1 MALRF
6 FCTFQSWSGEG
17 DVLTDD
23 DGNILTDDLGNP
35 LTDDGLTWGIDIFDA
50 DFVGDPIEFR
60 VASGVKIDYRG
71 EGDSILT
78 PILAS
83 SIRFDMMIQDA
94 DHEDLI
100 TDMAAGKEGRFTV
113 TIERNGVFYWVG
125 VINSPQIDIEDADYP
140 FAFTI
145 TAVDGLA
152 LLKNYPCSQSVNKWV
167 DVYEG
172 QSKLITII
180 SRCLKKLPHVVEH
193 FTGLDPFLVTAV
205 NWYSTDMPDPATDTD
220 DPFWLAWLDNRAF
233 ATGQSSGAAK
243 FLSCYEAIST
253 ILKCFNA
260 RISLVDGYFL
270 IEQLETRAFTIGSG
284 ENFVR
289 SYDYALTAPTAFT
302 LTAQQDIG
310 RGDPIKKLRGGT
322 YTFIPA
328 LRAVRARQR
337 VNALQNL
344 VPATSFGSANPGAVY
359 SVGWIFGDGGTDYI
373 RITGSINWS
382 LTNVNIG
389 FDAPALGVCQL
400 SLELDGRW
408 ATRTIEPVAPTTV
421 AQIPFGYDAATW
433 SLSGSDVLDIGVQ
446 MNFDNIGETASG
458 TTNFD
463 VILKIYSGFTYGD
476 MVLSFD
482 FPEVYQLSEVD
493 PGDWQLLLRTE
504 TTNYTLEW
512 AVKDLYAVVLSPPE
526 AFATKSLVY
535 EVQGDT
541 DNTEVYETESI
552 VGDRAATVVNQW
564 GGLLYF
570 DDPDYTYTANWGARS
585 GTRDRPITQLL
596 AQRIISGQYFPRK
609 VLRGTAVG
617 NSLVVQVPVTEGTD
631 TYILKNGT
639 YDTEKDELNGE
650 WVRLAYTSAELTYLA
665 VENDTGNYE
674 TSSPSGGTSGS
685 TGSVDNGSGTSTS
698 VPTAGTGGIYGGSG
712 TVPTTVAASITDN
725 FSIGKNAADP
735 GDSVTISIDD
745 GVSANVI
752 KSEAGDGIL
761 IQSTGDSIRIE
772 GVTRFV
778 DVISPSSIGSSQNN
792 YAGLD
797 GANVGLLSAST
808 AVNITG
814 LDSGL
819 SGRILFVFNRNTNPI
834 TLTDSD
840 TGSAADNRFDAGR
853 PYVLRNKR
861 GGILLYDDISDRW
874 FVAAMGDLSYFNEA
888 YTTSTATTASLT
900 ADTPATNIDFAIVPK
915 GTGAFTLAVPDG
927 TTTGG
932 NARGSRAIDLQL
944 SRSNAAQVASGSN
957 SIAIGRRQ
965 TASGSNSI
973 AMGGSTAPNTAS
985 GLGSVAIGVGVT
997 ASGTSSVGFGNTIT
1011 VSGNFATAFGSE
1023 TQATAEAATAFGQY
1037 SKAYLAGQVAYANG
1051 RLTAIGDAQGS
1062 MMVLRRQITGTAQ
1075 TEIFL
1080 DGVGASVR
1088 MILPSTNRAWNFR
1101 VDVVGTCTDA
1111 GNGTTVTGDVWASW
1125 HVGAIKRIGT
1135 STSLV
1140 GSVQTPATAQ
1150 ADTSINDT
1158 VVTID
1163 ADDTNESLRVRI
1175 TPPTSAGSTTV
1186 TKWVATVHLTELGF
1200 EITA

>member
-6 FCTFQSWSGEG
+6 FCTFQSYSGDG
-17 DVLTDD
+17 D
-23 DGNILTDDLGNP
+23 ILTDDLGNV
-35 LTDDGLTWGIDIFDA
+35 LTDDLGNILTDEGLTWGIDIFDS
-50 DFVGDPIEFR
+50 DYVGDPFEFR
-60 VASGVKIDYRG
+60 VAGGVKIDYRG
-71 EGDSILT
+71 EGDSILS

-113 TIERNGVFYWVG
+113 TIERNGEFYWAG
-125 VINSPQIDIEDADYP
+125 VINSPEINIEDADYP

-152 LLKNYPCSQSVNKWV
+152 LLKNYPCSQGNNRWA
-167 DVYEG
+167 DVYEA

-180 SRCLKKLPHVVEH
+180 SRCLKKLPHIVEH
-193 FTGLDPFLVTAV
+193 FTDRDPFLVTAV
-205 NWYSTDMPDPATDTD
+205 NWYSTDLPDPVTATD
-220 DPFWLAWLDNRAF
+220 DPFWSIWLDNRAF

-243 FLSCYEAIST
+243 FLSCYDVIAN
-253 ILKCFNA
+253 ILRTFNA
-260 RISLVDGYFL
+260 RIALFDGYFL
-270 IEQLETRAFTIGSG
+270 IEQLETRAFTMGSG
-284 ENFVR
+284 ANYVR
-289 SYDYALTAPTAFT
+289 SYDYALTAPVSFS

-322 YTFIPA
+322 YSFIPA
-328 LRAVRARQR
+328 LRAVRARQQ

-344 VPATSFGSANPGAVY
+344 VPATSFGSANPGATY
-359 SVGWIFGDGGTDYI
+359 AVGFIFGDGGTDYI
-373 RITGSINWS
+373 RLTGSINWS

-446 MNFDNIGETASG
+446 MNFENIGETASG

-535 EVQGDT
+535 EVQGDEE
-541 DNTEVYETESI
+541 NTEVYETQSI
-552 VGDRAATVVNQW
+552 IGDRAATVVNQW

-570 DDPDYTYTANWGARS
+570 DNPDYVYTSLWGARA
-585 GTRDRPITQLL
+585 GARTRPITQLL

-609 VLRGTAVG
+609 ILRGTAVG
-617 NSLVVQVPVTEGTD
+617 NEIVIQVPVTEGTD
-631 TYILKNGT
+631 NYILKNGT
-639 YDTEKDELNGE
+639 YDAEKDELNGE
-650 WVRLAYTSAELTYLA
+650 WVRLSYTNAELTYLD

-674 TSSPSGGTSGS
+674 TSSPGGGTSGS

-712 TVPTTVAASITDN
+712 TVPTSVAATITDT
-725 FSIGKNAADP
+725 FTIGTNSADP

-745 GVSANVI
+745 GSNSNVI
-752 KSEAGDGIL
+752 KAEAGSGIL
-761 IQSTGDSIRIE
+761 LQSTSENIIFEGQTCFGDVLNVAAF
-772 GVTRFV
+772 GA
-778 DVISPSSIGSSQNN
+778 SQNN
-792 YAGLD
+792 LTALD

-808 AVNITG
+808 AINITG
-814 LDSGL
+814 IDSGIA
-819 SGRILFVFNRNTNPI
+819 GRILFVFNRDTNPI
-834 TLTDSD
+834 TFTDAD
-840 TGSAADNRFDAGR
+840 TNSAAENRFDSGR

-861 GGILLYDDISDRW
+861 GAVLMYDEASDRW
-874 FVAAMGDLSYFNEA
+874 FVAAIGDLSYWNES
-888 YTTSTATTASLT
+888 YTTSTATTVSLT
-900 ADTPATNIDFAIVPK
+900 ADTPATNIGAAIVPK

-927 TTTGG
+927 TSTGG
-932 NARGSRAIDLQL
+932 NARGSRAIDLQM
-944 SRSNAAQVASGSN
+944 SRSAATQVASGDN

-973 AMGGSTAPNTAS
+973 AMGGSTAGNTAS
-985 GLGSVAIGVGVT
+985 GSGAIAMGVAIT
-997 ASGTSSVGFGNTIT
+997 ASGTSAVAFGNTVT
-1011 VSGNFATAFGSE
+1011 ASGNFSTAFGSE
-1023 TQATAEAATAFGQY
+1023 TGATAEAATAFGQY
-1037 SKAYLAGQVAYANG
+1037 SSAYLAGQIAYANG
-1051 RLTAIGDAQGS
+1051 RLTSSGDAQGS
-1062 MMVLRRQITGTAQ
+1062 MMVLRRAITGTSQ
-1075 TEIFL
+1075 TELFL
-1080 DGVGASVR
+1080 DGSSATLR
-1088 MILPSTNRAWNFR
+1088 MILPATNSAWNFR
-1101 VDVVGTCTDA
+1101 VDVVGACSDS
-1111 GNGTTVTGDVWASW
+1111 GNGTTVGGDMWASW
-1125 HVGAIKRIGT
+1125 HTGAIKRIGT
-1135 STSLV
+1135 TTSIV
-1140 GSVQTPATAQ
+1140 GTVQTPATAQ
-1150 ADTSINDT
+1150 ADTSMNDA

-1163 ADDTNESLRVRI
+1163 ADNTNEALRVRI
-1175 TPPTSAGSTTV
+1175 TPPTTAGSTTV
-1186 TKWVATVHLTELGF
+1186 TKWVVTVHLTELNF
-1200 EITA
+1200 AITG